1 MIGIIVSL
9 IVLFVLVIFMFLLL
23 RRLVKKVNEESKLYF
38 TLKLQE
44 YDELI
49 KEKEEKLKN
58 TRIEKNAISQDEKES
73 TLTSNVVVLNQ
84 ELPKYQIGNLFKIAK
99 QIDNKFSINEE
110 KIITNFINS
119 HPVSSNY
126 NYNQYQKLEQY
137 LKQID
142 KYQLV
147 IKNKQYMNDVINDLM
162 RINKNLVD
170 DYLNKSQNKDIFA
183 LINYLNT
190 NLKKH
195 DTNVYIEVGEKN
207 INYNYLSDRIKTI
220 YNPQISKGIV
230 IIYQNR
236 KYDYSLD

>member
-1 MIGIIVSL
+1 M
-9 IVLFVLVIFMFLLL
+9 
-23 RRLVKKVNEESKLYF
+23 
-38 TLKLQE
+38 
-44 YDELI
+44 
-49 KEKEEKLKN
+49 
-58 TRIEKNAISQDEKES
+58 
-73 TLTSNVVVLNQ
+73 VLNQ

-126 NYNQYQKLEQY
+126 NYNQNKKLEQY

>member
-23 RRLVKKVNEESKLYF
+23 RKLVKKVNEESKLYF

-126 NYNQYQKLEQY
+126 NYNQNKKLEQY
-137 LKQID
+137 LNQID
-142 KYQLV
+142 KYQLT
-147 IKNKQYMNDVINDLM
+147 IKNKQYMNDVINELM

-170 DYLNKSQNKDIFA
+170 DYLNKNQNKDIFA

-195 DTNVYIEVGEKN
+195 DTNIYIEVGEKN

-220 YNPQISKGIV
+220 YNPRISKGII

>member
-126 NYNQYQKLEQY
+126 NYNQNKKLEQY

>member
-126 NYNQYQKLEQY
+126 NYNQNKKLEQY

-170 DYLNKSQNKDIFA
+170 DYLNRSQNKDIFA

>member
-126 NYNQYQKLEQY
+126 NYNQNQKLEQY